1 MKRQNFSGRKALK
14 ASQAIARQVEHEKLS
29 KVEKIAKL
37 DRLLGIGIGATKERG
52 KLN

>member
-1 MKRQNFSGRKALK
+1 MKRENFSGRKETRK
-14 ASQAIARQVEHEKLS
+14 AQAIARQVEHGKLS

-37 DRLLGIGIGATKERG
+37 DRLLGIGKGATKERG